1 MPAPMAHAADNRFD
15 PGATAAAR
23 PRALIDRR
31 FAPLYA
37 MAATGVAFLIVA
49 VAFSDFGYAHDP
61 LDAVAILLVGL
72 VGIGMAA
79 RWLTVP
85 IVPDLAETI
94 ALFAAFSVLAPL
106 CAALLAATGFPLA
119 DPHLSAFEDRKST
132 RLNSSH

>member
-1 MPAPMAHAADNRFD
+1 MRISDWSSD
-15 PGATAAAR
+15 VCSSD
-23 PRALIDRR
+23 L

-106 CAALLAATGFPLA
+106 CAAILAATGFPLA
-119 DPHLSAFEDRKST
+119 DPHLSAFEIGRA
-132 RLNSSH
+132 NV